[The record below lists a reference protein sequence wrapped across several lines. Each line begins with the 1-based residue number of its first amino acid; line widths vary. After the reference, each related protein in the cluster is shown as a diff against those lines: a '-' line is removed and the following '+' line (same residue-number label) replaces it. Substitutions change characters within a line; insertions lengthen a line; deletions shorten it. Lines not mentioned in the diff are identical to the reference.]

1 MGYMKIFR
9 NILIIALALLLQST
23 FSVRFS
29 IWGVRPDL
37 AMLVLILLVSNS
49 GQMESVLY
57 GFFIGFLQDVYSPG
71 FLGTNSFTMSL
82 MGFFLDLSKERLTV
96 ENYSVKAILSF
107 TACIVHDVIFLLLYT
122 KFDSSIMI
130 NIFIKESLLGAV
142 YTSLLLVIFVRVW
155 EWAISGGF
163 DFVIQGLFGNRR

>member
-1 MGYMKIFR
+1 MKVFR
-9 NILIIALALLLQST
+9 NILVIALALLLQST
-23 FSVRFS
+23 FFGRFS
-29 IWGVRPDL
+29 ILGVRPDL

-57 GFFIGFLQDVYSPG
+57 GFFIGFLQDVYSPE
-71 FLGTNSFTMSL
+71 FLGANAFTMSL
-82 MGFFLDLSKERLTV
+82 MGFFLDLGKERLTV
-96 ENYSVKAILSF
+96 ENYSVKAVVSF
-107 TACIVHDVIFLLLYT
+107 IVCVIHDVIFLLLYT

-142 YTSLLLVIFVRVW
+142 YTSILLVVIVMVW
-155 EWAISGGF
+155 DWAINGGF